1 MKYRSILSSVTLSTI
16 GLAGLAGCME
26 SDREHRHGGRYD
38 DTSIVFGIDQ
48 TKGTDGKV
56 TTAVGYEMLDLLGH
70 GSIARG
76 VVTDELSCWA
86 ENLDDRL
93 GQPHVEGGVA
103 VFRGGLLPANGI
115 AVLANR
121 TTDLE
126 LGGAAWANAGD
137 ALTFE
142 AKGFA
147 MPDIAPSTLRV
158 PSQDLVVASPADAA
172 AEVAVPSTSDLTVS
186 WTPSDPAA
194 TPENVVVSLDAVPV
208 ATPLPTGA
216 TGATGARGAELRC
229 FFDRAAGTGHIPA
242 RLLARF
248 NMLLGGQAAAD
259 TTVAPAPAP
268 APAPAIKGTLRIAT
282 HRQLTIFAKG
292 GWTVYVVATA
302 EQRLQPFSLT
312 P

>member
-1 MKYRSILSSVTLSTI
+1 MKYRSSLATL
-16 GLAGLAGCME
+16 GCVLVLAGCE
-26 SDREHRHGGRYD
+26 DGGGHERGRRSGE
-38 DTSIVFGIDQ
+38 TSIVFGIDQ

-70 GSIARG
+70 GSISRG

-86 ENLDDRL
+86 ETLDDRL

-103 VFRGGLLPANGI
+103 VFRGGLLPSNGI
-115 AVLANR
+115 AVVANR
-121 TTDLE
+121 TDDLK
-126 LGGAAWANAGD
+126 LDGAAWANGGD

-147 MPDIAPSTLRV
+147 MPDVEPATMHV
-158 PSQDLVVASPADAA
+158 PSQDLAIASPADAA
-172 AEVAVPSTSDLTVS
+172 AEVPVPAAQDLTVA

-194 TPENVVVSLDAVPV
+194 PPENVVVSLDAVPT
-208 ATPLPTGA
+208 ATPN
-216 TGATGARGAELRC
+216 ARGAELRC

-242 RLLARF
+242 RLLSRF
-248 NMLLGGQAAAD
+248 ATLLGGGA
-259 TTVAPAPAP
+259 T
-268 APAPAIKGTLRIAT
+268 KGKLRIAT

-292 GWTVYVVATA
+292 DWTIYVVATA
-302 EQRLQPFSLT
+302 QQREQPFSLT